1 MSVKV
6 ITSAQAAAMIEDGK
20 TVCSQ
25 GMGGNDVAEEL
36 MLELEKRF
44 LETGKP
50 QHISWIH
57 SSGQG
62 DKGDR
67 GLNHMAHE
75 GLLDFIIGGHFGPA
89 TKIQNMIA
97 QNQIQ
102 AYNLPQGVI
111 SHMFRDIAAHRPT
124 ITRVGL
130 ETFVDPRVEGGKL
143 NRKTTEDIVE
153 LMELDGVEYLRYHHV
168 KKPDYAFLRGTYAD
182 EKGNIS
188 LEEEPCYLESLQ
200 AAQAVKN
207 NGGIVFVQ
215 VKKVVPYGSLDMR
228 KVRIPGT
235 LVDYV
240 VPVSDLRNHMMTFH
254 EQFNPAYCGNCR
266 ELIAHQN
273 DTLVLDAKKIISR
286 RAAMELIPNSVINL
300 GIGVPEGVGKVADEE
315 GIRDALTLSIES
327 GPVGGVPVSGIGFGS
342 SLNPDC
348 ILFQS
353 TQFDSYDGGG
363 LDLAY
368 LGLAEADQ
376 HGNVNVSKFGLKVA
390 GAGGF
395 INITQA
401 TKNIIF
407 CGTMTAGG
415 LQVEVKDGVLHILQE
430 GKVKKLVKEVQ
441 QITFSG
447 NYANRTGQNVLYIT
461 ERAVFRLTP
470 AGMTL
475 TELAPGVD
483 LQRDILDNMEF
494 VPKIAEDLKQMDKR
508 IFREELMGLSWE
520 VGQRDPDDTFLC
532 NGYVE

>member
-6 ITSAQAAAMIEDGK
+6 ITSAQAAALIESG
-20 TVCSQ
+20 TTLCSQ

-36 MLELEKRF
+36 LLELEKRF
-44 LETGKP
+44 LATGSP
-50 QHISWIH
+50 RHLSWIH

-62 DKGDR
+62 DHGDR

-75 GLLDFIIGGHFGPA
+75 GLLDWIIGGHFGPA
-89 TKIQNMIA
+89 DKIQQLIVDNKM
-97 QNQIQ
+97 Q

-111 SHMFRDIAAHRPT
+111 SHMFRDMAANRPT
-124 ITRVGL
+124 ITRIGL
-130 ETFVDPRVEGGKL
+130 ETFVDPRLEGGRL
-143 NRKTTEDIVE
+143 NAVTQDQIVE
-153 LMELDGVEYLRYHHV
+153 LMELDGMEYLRYHHV

-182 EKGNIS
+182 EQGNIS

-207 NGGIVFVQ
+207 DGGTVFVQ

-240 VPVSDLRNHMMTFH
+240 VPVADIRNHMMTFD

-266 ELIAHQN
+266 AVIPPARGAMA
-273 DTLVLDAKKIISR
+273 LDAKKIISR
-286 RAAMELIPNSVINL
+286 RAAMELVPHAVINL
-300 GIGVPEGVGKVADEE
+300 GIGVPEGVGKVAEEE
-315 GIRDALTLSIES
+315 GLRSELTLSIES
-327 GPVGGVPVSGIGFGS
+327 GPIGGVPVSGIGFGS

-353 TQFDSYDGGG
+353 TQFDTYDGGG
-363 LDLAY
+363 LDVAY
-368 LGLAEADQ
+368 LGLAEADRF
-376 HGNVNVSKFGLKVA
+376 GNVNVSKFGPKVA

-401 TKNIIF
+401 TKNVIF

-415 LQVEVKDGVLHILQE
+415 LKVEVRDGALRILQE
-430 GKVKKLVKEVQ
+430 GRVKKLVSDVQ

-447 NYANRTGQNVLYIT
+447 RFANRTGQHVLFIT
-461 ERAVFRLTP
+461 ERAVFRLTE
-470 AGMTL
+470 AGLVL
-475 TELAPGVD
+475 TEIAPGMD
-483 LQRDILDNMEF
+483 LQKDVLDQMEF
-494 VPKIAEDLKQMDKR
+494 VPEIAADLKTMDAR
-508 IFREELMGLSWE
+508 IFREERMGLTWE
-520 VGQRDPDDTFLC
+520 TMGRGL
-532 NGYVE
+532 